1 MSEKTLD
8 CCEWKSVNNQ
18 ILISNN
24 IYKGDRTKKKSES
37 CKEIY
42 RGILGIM
49 MDVKLLHHLNILR

>member
-24 IYKGDRTKKKSES
+24 IYKGDRTKQNLKVVKKFTEEYWTS
-37 CKEIY
+37 
-42 RGILGIM
+42 
-49 MDVKLLHHLNILR
+49 